1 MIGENYMKELQ
12 VLIAASKLSG
22 AGSATEKQ
30 KLLSGCKTE
39 TMEWFLQIA
48 ANPFKTTKVSKLNI
62 IDASTIKE
70 DAFQNIKDKISYLLT
85 VKAAKDEDRNYLED
99 NLSYL
104 DASYDE
110 KEMLVKILTKNL
122 NIGIGT
128 SIINKV
134 FGKNFIP
141 DLELMAAQDD
151 MTQIDT
157 SKTNYAEIKYDGVR
171 VIAVEEKDGV
181 TFYTRNFNILN
192 SELMPSIEKEAFDFI
207 ETMNLPIVVK
217 ADGLCAGK
225 GVIIAQSKDEAKT
238 AVSDMLSGASFG
250 DAGTSVVV
258 EEYLD
263 GYELSVFAIC
273 DGENYKVLPAAQDHK
288 RVGDG
293 DTGPNTG
300 GMGAYAPTPL
310 VNDDIYK
317 KIEERVIKPT
327 LKGMQNEGAPFEG
340 VLFIGVMVVK
350 GEPIILEYNVRFG
363 DPECE
368 ILMPLLA
375 TPVSELFY
383 KGATKQLDKLDIKIK
398 DEFGVGVVIAS
409 ENYPYSSSKPAEIT
423 VDEIE
428 NELSSSSHIS
438 YAGVEKIDGKLMA
451 TGGRVLVCV
460 GFGKTIKEAR
470 DNAYKLTTKV
480 HFSGKKCRSDIA
492 YQALK

>member
-1 MIGENYMKELQ
+1 MNILILGSGGREFSIGLSIFKENAHNLFFMPGNG
-12 VLIAASKLSG
+12 ATDKLG
-22 AGSATEKQ
+22 K
-30 KLLSGCKTE
+30 
-39 TMEWFLQIA
+39 
-48 ANPFKTTKVSKLNI
+48 NI
-62 IDASTIKE
+62 
-70 DAFQNIKDKISYLLT
+70 NIKDYNDLAIW
-85 VKAAKDEDRNYLED
+85 AKDNSIDLTIVGPE
-99 NLSYL
+99 
-104 DASYDE
+104 AP
-110 KEMLVKILTKNL
+110 LV
-122 NIGIGT
+122 
-128 SIINKV
+128 
-134 FGKNFIP
+134 
-141 DLELMAAQDD
+141 
-151 MTQIDT
+151 
-157 SKTNYAEIKYDGVR
+157 DGVVDIFKKHNLTIFGPSAAAAR
-171 VIAVEEKDGV
+171 LEGSKVYMK
-181 TFYTRNFNILN
+181 NILKKYN
-192 SELMPSIEKEAFDFI
+192 IPTAAFIETSNEKEAHAFI

-250 DAGTSVVV
+250 DAGTNVVV

-423 VDEIE
+423 IDEIE

-438 YAGVEKIDGKLMA
+438 YASVEKIDGKLMA

>member
-1 MIGENYMKELQ
+1 MNILILGSGGREFSIGLSIFKENAHNLFFMPGNG
-12 VLIAASKLSG
+12 ATDKLG
-22 AGSATEKQ
+22 K
-30 KLLSGCKTE
+30 
-39 TMEWFLQIA
+39 
-48 ANPFKTTKVSKLNI
+48 NI
-62 IDASTIKE
+62 
-70 DAFQNIKDKISYLLT
+70 NIKDYNDLAIW
-85 VKAAKDEDRNYLED
+85 AKDNSIDLTIVGPE
-99 NLSYL
+99 
-104 DASYDE
+104 AP
-110 KEMLVKILTKNL
+110 LV
-122 NIGIGT
+122 
-128 SIINKV
+128 
-134 FGKNFIP
+134 
-141 DLELMAAQDD
+141 
-151 MTQIDT
+151 
-157 SKTNYAEIKYDGVR
+157 DGVVDIFKKHNLTIFGPSAAAAR
-171 VIAVEEKDGV
+171 LEGSKVYMK
-181 TFYTRNFNILN
+181 NILKKYN
-192 SELMPSIEKEAFDFI
+192 IPTAAFIETSNEKEAHDFI

-250 DAGTSVVV
+250 DAGTSIVV

-263 GYELSVFAIC
+263 GYELSAFAIC

-398 DEFGVGVVIAS
+398 DEFGVGVVVAS

-423 VDEIE
+423 IDEIE